1 MSFNRPPSGGAG
13 AGGTGSGTT
22 LPPLVRSGAGTPV
35 GGVRQS
41 GGTSATQSPQG
52 SARSL
57 VLLHNNT
64 SAGKESKDKDKDK
77 DKDAG
82 FSSARLTAA
91 RQATLAN
98 SKRAPIGQQLPA
110 DRGKLTVVLDVDE
123 TLIHSR
129 LSSQQEG
136 YRQAEERKV
145 GAQAL
150 DEFTV
155 RMADGELVHVNK
167 RPGLDE
173 FLRDASQHY
182 ELVAYTAGLED
193 YARPVL
199 DALDPQNKYFRHR
212 LYRDSCLFARGY
224 YLKDLAK
231 IGRPLGRIVLV
242 DNNAFCFLPQL
253 SNGIPISSFYDDPN
267 DSALTVL
274 TQFLERIK
282 GEEDVRPFL
291 KKSFNLETL
300 LRDHRMAVLG
310 A

>member
-1 MSFNRPPSGGAG
+1 M
-13 AGGTGSGTT
+13 
-22 LPPLVRSGAGTPV
+22 
-35 GGVRQS
+35 
-41 GGTSATQSPQG
+41 
-52 SARSL
+52 
-57 VLLHNNT
+57 LLSNST
-64 SAGKESKDKDKDK
+64 SAGKESKDK

-82 FSSARLTAA
+82 FSSARLVAA

-98 SKRAPIGQQLPA
+98 SKRAPIGAQLPG

-136 YRQAEERKV
+136 YRQAEERKA

-155 RMADGELVHVNK
+155 RMTDGEVVHVNK
-167 RPGLDE
+167 RPGLDA
-173 FLRDASQHY
+173 FLRDASQQY
-182 ELVAYTAGLED
+182 ELIAYTAGLED

-199 DALDPQNKYFRHR
+199 DALDPHNKYFRHR

-231 IGRPLGRIVLV
+231 MSRAMGRVVLV

-253 SNGIPISSFYDDPN
+253 ANGIPISSFYDDPN
-267 DSALTVL
+267 DTALTVL
-274 TQFLERIK
+274 AQFLERVK
-282 GEEDVRPFL
+282 DEEDVRPFL

-310 A
+310 G